1 MGRKRQGSSTGH
13 LPSVSALAGGV
24 VSVLVQGMVLRSAL
38 FGQNQAELASGL
50 VFAGWLAC
58 SGIGAAVGGRL
69 RRKREAWIGGIL
81 TISLVGI
88 LQSIPFLSG
97 SVPFPLLVLPAGF
110 AAGVIFVQPF
120 GYSPAKKVYAL
131 EAAGACIGGALFIV
145 LSPVCLAVGLFI
157 ACSLTASLALFMIRS
172 WIPAAA
178 VLAVT
183 MLLLLTGIAEDVQ
196 TWLNGERFSAYGTS
210 ELWPSP
216 YGEIAITER
225 DGQFAAFRSGV
236 LETYW
241 PAPEPAEERIA
252 IPLLVSLPERV
263 LYIGSSPEET
273 SILEGWPGIE
283 SLKVLVPDKA
293 LLDAIPGYPEGASH
307 GDGRAYLSGT
317 DSEYDLIVVS
327 TGAPL
332 SLLANRF
339 FTAEFLA
346 AAGRRLTGE
355 GVLVLYL
362 QGGENR
368 LSRGEGKL
376 CRSVLLAGEELFDW
390 HRALPTGG
398 VTLLFGNGRE
408 KSTRGGV
415 LARRL
420 DSLGVNLIY
429 MSEGAIPFELT
440 DTRIAALEQQIC
452 SEDAQENRDLAPAGF
467 RYASANWAVR
477 MGKGSS
483 NSAAIVAGL
492 TIGFALLL
500 ITAKLSG
507 KASLMLSYG
516 VLGLSGLAVETVAIV
531 AIQATLGYSWT
542 MLGAVTGLFMAGMA
556 AGALLPGGKSRYP
569 LLTAQLLAV
578 CSAGAGGT
586 LVILY
591 GAGSVGPQL
600 LAVLFLILTAVAG
613 MSGGAGFTAAAS
625 MLPGLG
631 TRPLGLLS
639 LAGYSG
645 SALGA
650 ILSPLVLFPLLGGQ
664 AVLFLVCGAVLL
676 TLPFVRRLGY

>member
-1 MGRKRQGSSTGH
+1 
-13 LPSVSALAGGV
+13 
-24 VSVLVQGMVLRSAL
+24 MVLRSAL

-58 SGIGAAVGGRL
+58 SGIGAAAGGML
-69 RRKREAWIGGIL
+69 RRKRKAWIAGIL
-81 TISLVGI
+81 TISLAGV

-110 AAGVIFVQPF
+110 AAGVVFVQPF
-120 GYSPAKKVYAL
+120 GFSPAKKVYAL
-131 EAAGACIGGALFIV
+131 EAAGACIGGGLFIV

-157 ACSLTASLALFMIRS
+157 VCSFTASLCLLAIRS
-172 WIPAAA
+172 LIPAA
-178 VLAVT
+178 VLLSIT
-183 MLLLLTGIAEDVQ
+183 MLLMLTGTAEDLQ
-196 TWLNGERFSAYGTS
+196 AWLNGEHFSAYGSS

-216 YGEIAITER
+216 YGEVAVTER

-241 PAPEPAEERIA
+241 PAPEPAEERMA

-263 LYIGSSPEET
+263 LYIGTSPEET
-273 SILEGWPGIE
+273 SILENWPGIE
-283 SLKVLVPDKA
+283 SLEVLVPDKA
-293 LLDAIPGYPEGASH
+293 LLDAIPGYPEGSSH
-307 GDGRAYLSGT
+307 GDGRAYLTGS

-339 FTAEFLA
+339 FTREFLA
-346 AAGRRLTGE
+346 AGSRRLTGE
-355 GVLVLYL
+355 GMLVLYL

-368 LSRGEGKL
+368 LSRGEGEL
-376 CRSVLLAGEELFDW
+376 CRSVLLAGEEVFGWSLV
-390 HRALPTGG
+390 LPTGG

-408 KSTRGGV
+408 KTVDGGV
-415 LARRL
+415 LAHRL

-429 MSEGAIPFELT
+429 MSEGTIPFELS
-440 DTRIAALEQQIC
+440 DTRTAALEMQIF
-452 SEDAQENRDLAPAGF
+452 SEDAQQNRDLAPAGF

-477 MGKGSS
+477 MGKGKS

-492 TIGFALLL
+492 VIGLVLLL
-500 ITAKLSG
+500 IPAKLSG
-507 KASLMLSYG
+507 KAPMMLSYG
-516 VLGLSGLAVETVAIV
+516 VLGLSGLAIETVAIV

-556 AGALLPGGKSRYP
+556 AGALLPTRKGRYP

-591 GAGSVGPQL
+591 GSGSVGPQL
-600 LAVLFLILTAVAG
+600 LAIIFLILTALAG

-631 TRPLGLLS
+631 TRQLGLLS

-650 ILSPLVLFPLLGGQ
+650 ILSPLILFPLFGGQ
-664 AVLFLVCGAVLL
+664 AVLFLVCGIVLL
-676 TLPFVRRLGY
+676 TLPFTRRLDY

>member
-1 MGRKRQGSSTGH
+1 MI
-13 LPSVSALAGGV
+13 
-24 VSVLVQGMVLRSAL
+24 LRSAL

-58 SGIGAAVGGRL
+58 SGIGAAAGGRL
-69 RRKREAWIGGIL
+69 RRKREAWIAGML
-81 TISLVGI
+81 AISLAGV
-88 LQSIPFLSG
+88 LQSIPSLSEAI
-97 SVPFPLLVLPAGF
+97 PFPLLVLPAGF

-120 GYSPAKKVYAL
+120 GYSTAKKVYAL
-131 EAAGACIGGALFIV
+131 EAAGACIGGVLFIV

-157 ACSLTASLALFMIRS
+157 ACSFTASLCLFMIKS
-172 WIPAAA
+172 LIPAAV
-178 VLAVT
+178 VLAIT
-183 MLLLLTGIAEDVQ
+183 ILLLLTGIAEDVQ
-196 TWLNGERFSAYGTS
+196 TWLNGENFSAYATS

-216 YGEIAITER
+216 YGEVAVTER

-241 PAPEPAEERIA
+241 PAPEPAEERMA
-252 IPLLVSLPERV
+252 VPLLVSMPERV

-273 SILEGWPGIE
+273 SILEDWPGIE
-283 SLKVLVPDKA
+283 SLEVLVPDKA
-293 LLDAIPGYPEGASH
+293 LLDAIPGYPEGSSH
-307 GDGRAYLSGT
+307 GDGRAHLSGS

-339 FTAEFLA
+339 FTREFLA
-346 AAGRRLTGE
+346 VAGRRLTDE
-355 GVLVLYL
+355 GMLVLYL
-362 QGGENR
+362 QGGANR
-368 LSRGEGKL
+368 LSRGEGEL
-376 CRSVLLAGEELFDW
+376 CRSVLLAGEEVFRW
-390 HRALPTGG
+390 SRALPTGG

-408 KSTRGGV
+408 KTVDGGV
-415 LARRL
+415 LAHRL

-429 MSEGAIPFELT
+429 MSEGSIPFELS
-440 DTRIAALEQQIC
+440 DTRTAALEEQIF
-452 SEDAQENRDLAPAGF
+452 SEDAQQNRDLAPAGF

-477 MGKGSS
+477 MGKGNS
-483 NSAAIVAGL
+483 NSTAIVSGL
-492 TIGFALLL
+492 IFGFVLL
-500 ITAKLSG
+500 IISAKLSG
-507 KASLMLSYG
+507 KAPMMLSYG
-516 VLGLSGLAVETVAIV
+516 VLGLSGLAIETVAIV

-556 AGALLPGGKSRYP
+556 AGALLPTGKRRYP
-569 LLTAQLLAV
+569 LLTAQLLAA

-591 GAGSVGPQL
+591 GSGFVGPQL

-645 SALGA
+645 SAIGA
-650 ILSPLVLFPLLGGQ
+650 ILSPLILFPLLGGQ
-664 AVLFLVCGAVLL
+664 AVLFLVCGIVLL